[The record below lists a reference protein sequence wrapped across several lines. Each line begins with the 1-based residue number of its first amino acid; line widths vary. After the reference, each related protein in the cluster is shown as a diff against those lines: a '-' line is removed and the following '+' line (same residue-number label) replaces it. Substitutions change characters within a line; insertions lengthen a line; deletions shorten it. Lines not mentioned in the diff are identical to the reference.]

1 MKLKKMMK
9 DNLNRT
15 FKQIGV
21 SVLLASMTLAG
32 AMNVFAQSPADPNK
46 VLRYVFP
53 VAETGFDPAGTHDL
67 YSAHVHNSIFE
78 GLYTYDYLASP
89 AKLVPRTAVALPEV
103 SQDGL
108 TYTFKVQKGIYFAK
122 DPVFKGKQRELTA
135 QDYVYSY
142 KRLLDPSLRSPNS
155 WLLDGKIVGMDKV
168 LADAKKTGKFNYD
181 LPVEGLKAIDRYTLV
196 IKLTQ
201 PDQNFPMLL
210 AHQPAGAVAREVIE
224 HYRDKAGFAMK
235 NPVGT
240 GPYVLSKWVPG
251 SRIILKANPDFRGYV
266 WNFKASTPED
276 QKIVDAM
283 KGKKMPQ
290 IGVVDIQ
297 VMEEGQSRWL
307 SFSKNETD
315 LFVLDGDLVV
325 QAIQDGKL
333 KPELVKKGVQLS
345 RIIDPSIDYHYWNMQ
360 NPVVGGLTKD
370 KIALRRAMAMAYSAD
385 NQIKILSKGDA
396 QKIEYPIPYGIV
408 GYDPNYKTS
417 IPYSVKAANLLLD
430 RYNYKVGADGWRT
443 MPNGKPLLIEMTLSG
458 NTLKSQQGAEFW
470 KKTLDSIKIKMTTKS
485 MPFAEALKAEKQC
498 KTMFKGSAWIAD
510 YPDADNFMQLFY
522 GKNINVTNNGCIK
535 IPEYDRLYEQTQKMK
550 PGPERDALYRKM
562 ARILEVYMPVQIE
575 STRYRNA
582 LAQPRVIG
590 FKKHPIIPSEW
601 MYFDLKK

>member
-1 MKLKKMMK
+1 MKMMK
-9 DNLNRT
+9 DNLNRKL
-15 FKQIGV
+15 KQIGV
-21 SVLLASMTLAG
+21 SVLLGSMFLTG
-32 AMNVFAQSPADPNK
+32 TMNVFAKSPADPNK

-89 AKLVPRTAVALPEV
+89 AKLVTRTAVAMPEV
-103 SQDGL
+103 SSDGL

-122 DPVFKGKQRELTA
+122 DPVFKGKPRELTA

-155 WLLDGKIVGMDKV
+155 WLFDDKIVGMDKV
-168 LADAKKTGKFNYD
+168 LAQAKKTGKFNYD
-181 LPVEGLKAIDRYTLV
+181 MPVEGLYAPDRYTLV
-196 IKLTQ
+196 IKLKQ

-224 HYRDKAGFAMK
+224 HYRDKAGFAMA

-240 GPYVLSKWVPG
+240 GPYVLSKWTPG

-266 WNFKASTPED
+266 WDFKASSPED
-276 QKIVDAM
+276 QKIVNAM

-307 SFSKNETD
+307 SFSKDETD
-315 LFVLDGDLVV
+315 LFVLDGELTV

-333 KPELVKKGVQLS
+333 KPELAKKGVQLS
-345 RIIDPSIDYHYWNMQ
+345 RIVDPSIDYHYWNMQ

-370 KIALRRAMAMAYSAD
+370 KIALRRAMAMAYSPD
-385 NQIKILSKGDA
+385 NQIKILLKGDA
-396 QKIEYPIPYGIV
+396 QKLQYPIPYGIV

-430 RYNYKVGADGWRT
+430 RYHYKVGADGWRT
-443 MPNGKPLLIEMTLSG
+443 LPNGKPLVIEMTLSG

-470 KKTLDSIKIKMTTKS
+470 KKALDSIKIKMTTKS
-485 MPFAEALKAEKQC
+485 MPFAESLKAEKQC

-522 GKNINVTNNGCIK
+522 SKNIHVTNNGCMK
-535 IPEYDRLYEQTQKMK
+535 IPEFDRLYEQTQRMN

-562 ARILEVYMPVQIE
+562 ARILEVYMPVQME

-601 MYFDLKK
+601 MYFDIKK